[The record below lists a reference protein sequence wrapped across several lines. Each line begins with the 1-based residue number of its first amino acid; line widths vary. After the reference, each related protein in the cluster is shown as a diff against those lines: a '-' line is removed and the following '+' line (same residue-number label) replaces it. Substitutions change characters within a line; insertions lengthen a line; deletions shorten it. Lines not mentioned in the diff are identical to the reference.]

1 MTLPTRSPTPNGRL
15 IAAAARQEGGSRGAK
30 MSRLTAGS
38 ELVRSQGKDPDGN
51 PFSLSHRV

>member
-1 MTLPTRSPTPNGRL
+1 MTLSTRSPTPNGRL
-15 IAAAARQEGGSRGAK
+15 IAAAARREGGSRGAK

-38 ELVRSQGKDPDGN
+38 ELVRSQGKDPD